1 MRSLGDK
8 GKEKAVYYSFTDN
21 VKDSF
26 NVVRK
31 CSCEL
36 GAS

>member
-21 VKDSF
+21 FKDSF
-26 NVVRK
+26 NFVKNVHVN
-31 CSCEL
+31 
-36 GAS
+36 